1 MGCVRAVRAIHI
13 SPPHQ
18 MEGGVP
24 KRHKSIQNR
33 RISERYMDNVDSS
46 IKSSFFI
53 GSVLSAWS
61 LTRRAGGKGLLEEG
75 RKFEMAAV
83 E

>member
-18 MEGGVP
+18 MEGVP
-24 KRHKSIQNR
+24 KRHKSIQNQ
-33 RISERYMDNVDSS
+33 RISERYMDKVDSS

-53 GSVLSAWS
+53 GSVLSAWT
-61 LTRRAGGKGLLEEG
+61 LTRRAGGKGLRE
-75 RKFEMAAV
+75 V
-83 E
+83 